1 MSDNIVISIV
11 TGGFSIVAVAIGGF
25 ISVKLAKI
33 EKKVDGRLSELL
45 EITKTSSKAEGNL
58 EGRKESKSENK

>member
-1 MSDNIVISIV
+1 MSDNVVIAIV
-11 TGGFSIVAVAIGGF
+11 TGAFSIIGVAIGGF

-58 EGRKESKSENK
+58 VGRKESKSENK